1 MFKNIHKP
9 LDVHKVILHTGLQQ
23 KRWKTNDCIPRYLP
37 FLIKTNK
44 QTKAKQQQQQTNK
57 ERPRKI
63 QVEVFCI
70 QARSYGLLLMLIEL
84 W

>member
-1 MFKNIHKP
+1 MFKKKIHKP

-23 KRWKTNDCIPRYLP
+23 KCWKRNDCIPRYLP

-44 QTKAKQQQQQTNK
+44 QTKPKQQQQTNK
-57 ERPRKI
+57 DRPTKI
-63 QVEVFCI
+63 QVEVLYI

-84 W
+84 